1 MTRQA
6 AEPKYADTIS
16 FGKVAPGSTW
26 EGTYTDKRIVPTT
39 SGRDAAVYTIENGEG
54 PIEFWGVTAFERR
67 MDIVPKGSYVWI
79 TYRGKVATKSGTP
92 RHEVL
97 VEFDPD
103 TAASGTAASELP
115 F

>member
-6 AEPKYADTIS
+6 AEPKYAETIS
-16 FGKVAPGSTW
+16 FSKATPGSTW
-26 EGTYTDKRIVPTT
+26 EGTYVDRRIVPTKA
-39 SGRDAAVYTIENGEG
+39 GRDAIVYTIETSDG
-54 PIEFWGVTAFERR
+54 PIEFWAVTAFERR
-67 MDIVPKGSYVWI
+67 MDMVQKGSYVWI
-79 TYRGKVATKSGTP
+79 TYVGKVPTKSGTF

-103 TAASGTAASELP
+103 RAASQSEVP